1 MSRIS
6 KAAKSLS
13 EERKEEKILHKDE
26 QVINHMGGTSYT
38 LSPIET
44 LKMVAA
50 SSIFGEPQY
59 YHDDK
64 QHETIIS
71 YAFGKFN
78 GGELHEAFL
87 SEVDTD
93 FMLMSTETGKLTR
106 SQLFEKVIDD
116 ALEYDFGA
124 TLEVAA
130 TLRHDYY
137 MRLNPQVIMVRA
149 AIHPKRKEW
158 TDANPGK
165 FKEIEMRVM
174 SRADEPATQAA
185 YYLFTNDGNKNKM
198 PSVLKRSIKE
208 KLERLTRYQIN
219 KYKNAE
225 IGMIN
230 TVRLVHAS
238 SDNLNELM
246 KTGTIQVDTSEK
258 TWEQYKSEGKDW
270 KWILANAQMGHM
282 ALLRNIRN
290 IFNEIDDHDFAV
302 SFCKDLK
309 DGVRNGKQFPFRY
322 ESAYRALRDAGNVNH
337 KGMLLDCL
345 EECIDISIDNM
356 PHLKGKTIALSDNS
370 GSAWGTFNS
379 EFGSQTVA
387 NIDNLSAVIACMA
400 SDEGVVGKFGD
411 EIKYYHITK
420 RNGALIQ
427 ATNVDEE
434 HGYDVGHSTEGG
446 IWKFFEKA
454 LEEKVWYDNIFI
466 FSDMQAGT
474 GGLYGTP
481 SDRDK
486 YNRLGY
492 GFTGFTYH
500 ICTQDMINVYKLVL
514 DYRKKVNPKV
524 NVFCVQTA
532 GYNNS
537 VIPEMG
543 YRFANLYGWTGKE
556 VQFAAEYI
564 KQWDEIEAKRESQK
578 KLDETMNDIV
588 QEIVSDKQYTDES
601 ILDATKLD
609 DKSKQEAFDKLTK
622 DMSSVGTA
630 ALATLLNAYGK
641 MTDEERKKFFD
652 DINK

>member
-6 KAAKSLS
+6 KAAKALS
-13 EERKEEKILHKDE
+13 EERKEEKVLYKDE
-26 QVINHMGGTSYT
+26 QVINHMGGTSYK
-38 LSPIET
+38 LNPLET

-64 QHETIIS
+64 KREIIITD
-71 YAFGKFN
+71 AFDKFA
-78 GGELHEAFL
+78 GGERHHAFL
-87 SEVDTD
+87 YMVKTD
-93 FMLMSTETGKLTR
+93 FMLMTPENWNLTR

-124 TLEVAA
+124 TLEFAA

-149 AIHPKRKEW
+149 AIHPKRKEY

-174 SRADEPATQAA
+174 HRADEPATQAA
-185 YYLFTNDGNKNKM
+185 YYLFTNNGNKNKM

-208 KLERLTRYQIN
+208 KLEKLSRYQIN

-270 KWILANAQMGHM
+270 KWILANVQMGHM
-282 ALLRNIRN
+282 ALLRNMRN
-290 IFNEIDDHDFAV
+290 IFTEIDDRYLAYA
-302 SFCKDLK
+302 FCKDLK

-322 ESAYRALRDAGNVNH
+322 ESAYRAIMYNNNVH
-337 KGMLLDCL
+337 RKAMLMDCL

-379 EFGSQTVA
+379 EFGSQTIA

-400 SDEGVVGKFGD
+400 SDEGIVGKFGD
-411 EIKYYHITK
+411 EIRYYDITK

-427 ATNVDEE
+427 ASHIDDQS
-434 HGYDVGHSTEGG
+434 GYDVGRATEGG
-446 IWKFFEKA
+446 IWKFFENA
-454 LEEKVWYDNIFI
+454 LEKKIWYDNIFI

-474 GGLYGTP
+474 GGLYGTS

-492 GFTGFTYH
+492 GFTPNIYS
-500 ICTQDMINVYKLVL
+500 QDMINVYKLVL
-514 DYRKKVNPKV
+514 DYRKKVNSKV

-556 VQFAAEYI
+556 IQFAAEYI
-564 KQWDEIEAKRESQK
+564 KQWDEIEAKHVV
-578 KLDETMNDIV
+578 ETKNEQLSRNDKVDTLIGD
-588 QEIVSDKQYTDES
+588 INR
-601 ILDATKLD
+601 
-609 DKSKQEAFDKLTK
+609 LTP
-622 DMSSVGTA
+622 
-630 ALATLLNAYGK
+630 
-641 MTDEERKKFFD
+641 EERQQL
-652 DINK
+652 INALNK

>member
-6 KAAKSLS
+6 KAAKTLS

-78 GGELHEAFL
+78 GGDIHHAFL
-87 SEVDTD
+87 SKVDTD

-124 TLEVAA
+124 TLEFAA

-208 KLERLTRYQIN
+208 KLERLSRYQIN

-282 ALLRNIRN
+282 ALLRNMRN
-290 IFNEIDDHDFAV
+290 IFKEIDDYDFAV
-302 SFCKDLK
+302 AFCKDLK

-322 ESAYRALRDAGNVNH
+322 ESAYRALRDADNVNH
-337 KGMLLDCL
+337 KGLLLDCL

-370 GSAWGTFNS
+370 GSAWGSFNS

-411 EIKYYHITK
+411 DIKYYHITK

-427 ATNVDEE
+427 ATNVDEA
-434 HGYDVGHSTEGG
+434 HGHDVGHSTEGG

-454 LEEKVWYDNIFI
+454 LEEKIWYDNIFI

-474 GGLYGTP
+474 GGLYGTW
-481 SDRDK
+481 SDKDK

-492 GFTGFTYH
+492 GFSPSIYAP
-500 ICTQDMINVYKLVL
+500 DMINVYKLVL
-514 DYRKKVNPKV
+514 DYRKKVNSKV

-564 KQWDEIEAKRESQK
+564 KQWDEIESKREAK
-578 KLDETMNDIV
+578 KINVVKIGKIKCKHTELVEDNA
-588 QEIVSDKQYTDES
+588 DES
-601 ILDATKLD
+601 ILDAMKPD
-609 DKSKQEAFDKLTK
+609 DESIQKRAFDKLTK
-622 DMSSVGTA
+622 DMSPIDA
-630 ALATLLNAYGK
+630 MTLKSLLKAYAK
-641 MTDEERKKFFD
+641 MDDDERKKFFD